1 MNFDMYSGN
10 AKVLVFTVYDKPNG
24 DVVNITGATAV
35 KFQIFHDSPAT
46 GDPVVSKTLGSGIT
60 LSDPTNGQ
68 FTVTLTSVNTSGFS
82 GRYYYEAEV
91 TDSSSRVETVATGY
105 INITL
110 KRITYRFKIQSIPY
124 GVLGL
129 KRYRPE

>member
-24 DVVNITGATAV
+24 TVVNITGATPV
-35 KFQIFHDSPAT
+35 KFQIFHDSPVAA
-46 GDPVVSKTLGSGIT
+46 DPVLSKDLTSGIT
-60 LSDPTNGQ
+60 LSSPTAGQ
-68 FTVTLTSVNTSGFS
+68 FTVTLASADTAGFS

-91 TDSSSRVETVATGY
+91 TDSSSRKETVATGY

-110 KRITYRFKIQSIPY
+110 KRIA
-124 GVLGL
+124 
-129 KRYRPE
+129 